1 MGARAGPFEA
11 VVQAVVG
18 QDGRGEATRWL
29 GRLVRLV
36 RRFGPSVPGLTHGP
50 THLFPSAEALAA
62 GDLDDLGLPPATA
75 KSLAVLASG
84 VATGQI
90 VLDHG
95 VPRADLIASLTAGT
109 GIELATADQIGQRLG
124 YLERLQ
130 P

>member
-1 MGARAGPFEA
+1 LGA
-11 VVQAVVG
+11 
-18 QDGRGEATRWL
+18 
-29 GRLVRLV
+29 
-36 RRFGPSVPGLTHGP
+36 
-50 THLFPSAEALAA
+50 
-62 GDLDDLGLPPATA
+62 DLDGLGLPPATA

-90 VLDHG
+90 VFDHR
-95 VPRADLIASLTAGT
+95 VLRADLIASLTART